1 MLFLKEMRLKLS
13 HTLIQA
19 RPISL
24 GLVIFLIAFM
34 WRLNQCLSSCSFI
47 FTPRVA
53 NSAAHSLAKEA
64 ACHKT
69 DLCWQEDIPSN
80 ISSIV
85 FREAVIP
92 CILFCGIK
100 LFSWLSD

>member
-1 MLFLKEMRLKLS
+1 
-13 HTLIQA
+13 
-19 RPISL
+19 
-24 GLVIFLIAFM
+24 
-34 WRLNQCLSSCSFI
+34 
-47 FTPRVA
+47 VA

-92 CILFCGIK
+92 YILFCGIK